1 MTFPGRVRPPP
12 ANIEPPPTGGIV
24 VVMSGLPRATV
35 HRLPRYLQLLEELG
49 GSRATVSSDEL
60 AEAAGVSAA
69 NARRDLSA
77 VGFSGTR
84 GVGYSVPELR
94 DRIRRE
100 LGIAR
105 RRKVAIVGAGNLGT
119 ALARYTGLGRRG
131 FDVVAVYDIAPERIG
146 EEAGGVL
153 VQDLA
158 ELAEDCRL
166 GRFEMAILA
175 VPATAAQAVASQLVE
190 AGVVSI
196 LNFAPVRIR
205 VPDAVIVRQVDLSTE
220 LQILSYY
227 S

>member
-1 MTFPGRVRPPP
+1 
-12 ANIEPPPTGGIV
+12 
-24 VVMSGLPRATV
+24 
-35 HRLPRYLQLLEELG
+35 
-49 GSRATVSSDEL
+49 
-60 AEAAGVSAA
+60 
-69 NARRDLSA
+69 
-77 VGFSGTR
+77 VGD
-84 GVGYSVPELR
+84 SVPELR

-119 ALARYTGLGRRG
+119 ALARYTGLGRKG

-146 EEAGGVL
+146 EKVGGL
-153 VQDLA
+153 SVQDLA
-158 ELAEDCRL
+158 EMEKDCHQ

-175 VPATAAQAVASQLVE
+175 VPASAAQAVSDQLVA
-190 AGVVSI
+190 AGVISI

-205 VPDAVIVRQVDLSTE
+205 VPDAVAVRQVDLSTE